1 VTELKD
7 LLAKHSLTQTGKKDD
22 LVKRLLDNNI
32 TLEASH
38 EEEELVSF
46 GISQTTARSDCLQVD
61 LEDIE
66 EAKPAE
72 STAPTTSAPAVEAS
86 APSSTVSQGRRRIW

>member
-1 VTELKD
+1 MTELKD

-22 LVKRLLDNNI
+22 LIKRLLDNNI

-46 GISQTTARSDCLQVD
+46 DISQTTARSDCLQVD

-86 APSSTVSQGRRRIW
+86 APSSTVSQGPCQIW